1 MGIGAQVSVKLL
13 ILSIVQK
20 NLVTLS
26 LTLKLV
32 VTISQGL
39 KANFGNQARKHFCQ
53 KRPLSSHTYRKL
65 LGLEELR
72 NL

>member
-1 MGIGAQVSVKLL
+1 MKKLQL
-13 ILSIVQK
+13 CKK

-26 LTLKLV
+26 LALKLV

-53 KRPLSSHTYRKL
+53 KRPHEMVPRKN
-65 LGLEELR
+65 EEQQPL
-72 NL
+72 